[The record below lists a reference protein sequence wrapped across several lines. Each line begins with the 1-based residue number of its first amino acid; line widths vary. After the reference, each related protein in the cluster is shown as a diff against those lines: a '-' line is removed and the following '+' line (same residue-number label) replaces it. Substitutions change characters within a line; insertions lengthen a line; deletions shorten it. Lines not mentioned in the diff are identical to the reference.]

1 MYPSPAHHSLRP
13 WSAHA
18 SATDAF
24 SVLGVDDATDARTE
38 AERELSRAARCRC
51 CVSARVHL
59 GKYVGSTLFLDD
71 NPQLLHSSLPPADR
85 ARFTM
90 RTVAACIVLYGRP
103 RVELY
108 ERH

>member
-1 MYPSPAHHSLRP
+1 MYPSPARSLRP
-13 WSAHA
+13 WSVHSTGA
-18 SATDAF
+18 DAF
-24 SVLGVDDATDARTE
+24 SVLGVNDAIDARAE
-38 AERELSRAARCRC
+38 AEHELSRATRCRC
-51 CVSARVHL
+51 CVSHRVHL
-59 GKYVGSTLFLDD
+59 GKYVGSTVFLDD

-85 ARFTM
+85 ARFTV